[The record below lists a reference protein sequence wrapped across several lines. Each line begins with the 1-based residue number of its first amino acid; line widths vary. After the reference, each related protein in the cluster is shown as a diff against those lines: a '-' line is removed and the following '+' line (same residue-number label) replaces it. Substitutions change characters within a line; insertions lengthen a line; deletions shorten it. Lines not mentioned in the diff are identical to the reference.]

1 MKKMKLKIFVNLKP
15 EILDP
20 QGEAILNSLRSIGF
34 TEVTKVRQGKV
45 IEIEIE
51 STDKKIA
58 LNQANKMCKELLAN
72 VVIEDFKVEFI

>member
-1 MKKMKLKIFVNLKP
+1 MKLKIFVNLKP